1 MILYPNSISSRLCLH
16 SQLESLKNPFASHEI
31 TIQRMKCTFS
41 LEARLKSSKLPE
53 QAAAAEQR
61 HREEVEAE
69 TQKALAQK
77 ERRNQVGRGDGRMGL
92 GVGMCLGKNM
102 EKDGDDSI

>member
-1 MILYPNSISSRLCLH
+1 
-16 SQLESLKNPFASHEI
+16 
-31 TIQRMKCTFS
+31 MKCTFS
-41 LEARLKSSKLPE
+41 LAKKRIPRRHRRLKSSKLPE

-77 ERRNQVGRGDGRMGL
+77 ERRNQVGRVADGRMG
-92 GVGMCLGKNM
+92 GWGDGGWDVFGEKYGK
-102 EKDGDDSI
+102 GW